1 MNTLKKVVLTV
12 VAFLAFCQALSAQQT
27 IRGKVTDQ
35 QSGSGIPGATVAVK
49 NGQAATQTNQNGLFE
64 IREVKPGT
72 YKLVIEAIAP
82 YKNFEKDG
90 VVVDE
95 RKETNV
101 GEISLQ
107 Q

>member
-1 MNTLKKVVLTV
+1 MKTKKIIALAASLVMVFALF
-12 VAFLAFCQALSAQQT
+12 AFTTFKNGT
-27 IRGKVTDQ
+27 IKGKVSPSASATSAYVV
-35 QSGSGIPGATVAVK
+35 SGMDTLR
-49 NGQAATQTNQNGLFE
+49 TNVQNGLFE